1 MPRKSLKNR
10 KLPPWVTEAVKHWR
24 WQQDRLHPLFE
35 VTSPKYS
42 GAWMDEVETRGQ
54 CSAFRRAAEHRF
66 IERLLRIER
75 QRIIDKM
82 LAEANHQKQ
91 GGGTQA

>member
-10 KLPPWVTEAVKHWR
+10 KLSPWVTEAVKHWR

-42 GAWMDEVETRGQ
+42 GAWMDEVETQYRLI
-54 CSAFRRAAEHRF
+54 SLAETLKAL
-66 IERLLRIER
+66 RLEQEANRER
-75 QRIIDKM
+75 QTEQSVPSVPRRR
-82 LAEANHQKQ
+82 
-91 GGGTQA
+91 

>member
-10 KLPPWVTEAVKHWR
+10 KLSPWVTEAVKHWR
-24 WQQDRLHPLFE
+24 WQQDRLHPPFP

-54 CSAFRRAAEHRF
+54 CSAFRRAAEHLF
-66 IERLLRIER
+66 IEKLLRIER

-91 GGGTQA
+91 GGGTQE